1 MKAIDLRSDTITRP
15 TEKMRQVIAQAEV
28 GDDVYGEDPSINRLE
43 QLAAEKLGKE
53 KALFVPSG
61 TMANQIAAMVHTNP
75 GDEIITEITSHIF
88 LYEAGG
94 LGRLG
99 GVQTH
104 VLQGER
110 GLFSPDALEGAIRGE
125 NIHFPRTTLVAF
137 ENTHNRAGGRVFS
150 PEELAPHLEIC
161 CQAGIKTHLDGARI
175 FNAAVALEI
184 TPELLVR
191 DFDSVSFCLSK
202 GLGAPV
208 GSLLCGS
215 ADFVKQARQVRKI
228 LGGGM
233 RQGGLLAAAGILAL
247 EEAEARLIRD
257 HRLARILAGAIEK
270 MDNFRLE
277 FPVESNIVVGKYLGS
292 QEIGKVVERL
302 DEKGLLVN
310 AFGPASLRLVTHQD
324 VTEEEVYQAA
334 EIMESI

>member
-1 MKAIDLRSDTITRP
+1 VEAIDLRSDTITRP
-15 TEKMRQVIAQAEV
+15 TEKMRQVIAGAEV
-28 GDDVYGEDPSINRLE
+28 GDDVYGEDPSINCLE
-43 QLAAEKLGKE
+43 QLAAKKLGKE

-61 TMANQIAAMVHTNP
+61 TMANQIAAMVHTSP

-110 GLFSPDALEGAIRGE
+110 GLFSPEDLEGAIRGE

-161 CQAGIKTHLDGARI
+161 RQAGIKTHLDGARI

-184 TPELLVR
+184 TPDLLVQ

-208 GSLLCGS
+208 GSILSGS
-215 ADFVKQARQVRKI
+215 TDFIHEARRVRKI

-233 RQGGLLAAAGILAL
+233 RQGGILAAAGILAL
-247 EEAEARLIRD
+247 EEAEARLARD
-257 HRLARILAGAIEK
+257 HRLARILAEAIEK
-270 MDNFRLE
+270 MDNFQLE
-277 FPVESNIVVGKYLGS
+277 FPVESNIVVGKYLGA
-292 QEIGKVVERL
+292 QKIGEVVARL
-302 DEKGLLVN
+302 KEKGLLVN
-310 AFGPASLRLVTHQD
+310 AFGPSSLRLVTHQD
-324 VTEEEVYQAA
+324 VKEEEVYQAA
-334 EIMESI
+334 EIMGSI